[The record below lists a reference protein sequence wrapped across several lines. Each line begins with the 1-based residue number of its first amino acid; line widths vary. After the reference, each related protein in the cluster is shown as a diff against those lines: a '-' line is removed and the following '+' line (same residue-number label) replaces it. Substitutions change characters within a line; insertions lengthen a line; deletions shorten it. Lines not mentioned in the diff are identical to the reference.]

1 MKVKHWILTL
11 TTLALLLPMGAGAEN
26 TLYACRENGALRIEW
41 SAQGECELTVY
52 RDGWPVNVCTV
63 DGASGGTTIPASGT
77 GKYSVRLK
85 SAEGCLK
92 VNAADCGAEEPQPT
106 AAPEET
112 AAPKETAAPEQSCTP
127 EATSAHE
134 AVAAPEATAA
144 PEVTNPVKPA
154 AAPEATRIP
163 EAAATSEA
171 TAVPEATAAPEATN
185 PAKPAAAPEAT
196 KTPEAAAA
204 PEATAVPEAMAA
216 PETTNP
222 AKPADAPKATKT
234 PEAAAAP
241 AAIGSTR
248 PADAP
253 AATHPV
259 GQTHTPKETAASVPT
274 AASAVRPVAAQVSS
288 GSSMTSMAAEVVAQ
302 VNAER
307 AKYGLGSLAVSDELT
322 RAACVRASEIVRQ
335 FSHTRPD
342 GSSCFTVSGAAF
354 GENIAKG
361 QRSADR
367 VMAAWMSSEGHRANI
382 LRESYGSIGVC
393 ALKVNGVIYW
403 VQLFGK

>member
-1 MKVKHWILTL
+1 MTMKRWILTL

-52 RDGWPVNVCTV
+52 CDGWPVSVCTV
-63 DGASGGTTIPASGT
+63 DGAAGGTTVPVSGA
-77 GKYSVRLK
+77 GKYSVRLE

-92 VNAADCGAEEPQPT
+92 VNAADCGAEEIQPT

-112 AAPKETAAPEQSCTP
+112 ATPQPTATPEQTYAPETTC
-127 EATSAHE
+127 
-134 AVAAPEATAA
+134 APEATAA
-144 PEVTNPVKPA
+144 PDVTKKPEATATPAAANPVKPTDA
-154 AAPEATRIP
+154 
-163 EAAATSEA
+163 
-171 TAVPEATAAPEATN
+171 PEATAAPIPTAI
-185 PAKPAAAPEAT
+185 PAAP
-196 KTPEAAAA
+196 
-204 PEATAVPEAMAA
+204 
-216 PETTNP
+216 
-222 AKPADAPKATKT
+222 
-234 PEAAAAP
+234 
-241 AAIGSTR
+241 
-248 PADAP
+248 
-253 AATHPV
+253 
-259 GQTHTPKETAASVPT
+259 
-274 AASAVRPVAAQVSS
+274 VSS
-288 GSSMTSMAAEVVAQ
+288 GLSMSAMAAEVAAQ

-307 AKYGLGSLAVSDELT
+307 AKYGLSSLTVSDELT

-342 GSSCFTVSGAAF
+342 GSSCFTVSGAAY

-361 QRSADR
+361 QSSADR

>member
-1 MKVKHWILTL
+1 MTMKRWILTL

-26 TLYACRENGALRIEW
+26 TLYACRENGALHIEW

-52 RDGWPVNVCTV
+52 CDRWPVSVCTV
-63 DGASGGTTIPASGT
+63 DGAAGGTTVPVSGT
-77 GKYSVRLK
+77 GRYSVRLK

-92 VNAADCGAEEPQPT
+92 VNAADCGAEEVQPT

-112 AAPKETAAPEQSCTP
+112 ATPKPTAAPEQTCALEPTCTP
-127 EATSAHE
+127 EATATP
-134 AVAAPEATAA
+134 AAANSVQPTHVPEPTATPKATATPVPTAIPTAA
-144 PEVTNPVKPA
+144 P
-154 AAPEATRIP
+154 I
-163 EAAATSEA
+163 
-171 TAVPEATAAPEATN
+171 
-185 PAKPAAAPEAT
+185 
-196 KTPEAAAA
+196 
-204 PEATAVPEAMAA
+204 
-216 PETTNP
+216 
-222 AKPADAPKATKT
+222 
-234 PEAAAAP
+234 
-241 AAIGSTR
+241 
-248 PADAP
+248 
-253 AATHPV
+253 
-259 GQTHTPKETAASVPT
+259 
-274 AASAVRPVAAQVSS
+274 SS

-307 AKYGLGSLAVSDELT
+307 AKYGLSSLTVSDELT
-322 RAACVRASEIVRQ
+322 RAACVRASEIVEQ

-342 GSSCFTVSGAAF
+342 GSSCFTVSGAAY

-361 QRSADR
+361 QSSADR

>member
-1 MKVKHWILTL
+1 MTMKRWILTL

-52 RDGWPVNVCTV
+52 CDGWPVSVCTV
-63 DGASGGTTIPASGT
+63 DGAAGGTTVPVSGA
-77 GKYSVRLK
+77 GKYSVRLE

-92 VNAADCGAEEPQPT
+92 VNAADCGAEEVQPT

-112 AAPKETAAPEQSCTP
+112 ATPQPTATP
-127 EATSAHE
+127 EESRVTE
-134 AVAAPEATAA
+134 TTCAPEATAA
-144 PEVTNPVKPA
+144 PDVTKKPEATATPAAANPVKPTDA
-154 AAPEATRIP
+154 
-163 EAAATSEA
+163 
-171 TAVPEATAAPEATN
+171 PEATAAPIPTAI
-185 PAKPAAAPEAT
+185 PAAP
-196 KTPEAAAA
+196 
-204 PEATAVPEAMAA
+204 
-216 PETTNP
+216 
-222 AKPADAPKATKT
+222 
-234 PEAAAAP
+234 
-241 AAIGSTR
+241 
-248 PADAP
+248 
-253 AATHPV
+253 
-259 GQTHTPKETAASVPT
+259 
-274 AASAVRPVAAQVSS
+274 VSS
-288 GSSMTSMAAEVVAQ
+288 GLSMSAMAAEVAAQ

-307 AKYGLGSLAVSDELT
+307 AKYGLSSLTVSDELT

-342 GSSCFTVSGAAF
+342 GSSCFTVSGAAY

-361 QRSADR
+361 QSSADR

>member
-1 MKVKHWILTL
+1 MTMKRWILTL
-11 TTLALLLPMGAGAEN
+11 TTLALLLPMDAGAEN

-52 RDGWPVNVCTV
+52 CDGWPVSVCTV
-63 DGASGGTTIPASGT
+63 DGAAGGTTVPVSGA

-92 VNAADCGAEEPQPT
+92 ANAADCGAEEVQPT

-112 AAPKETAAPEQSCTP
+112 ATPQPTATPEQTYAPETTC
-127 EATSAHE
+127 
-134 AVAAPEATAA
+134 APEATAA
-144 PEVTNPVKPA
+144 PDVTKKPEATATPAAANPVKP
-154 AAPEATRIP
+154 I
-163 EAAATSEA
+163 
-171 TAVPEATAAPEATN
+171 
-185 PAKPAAAPEAT
+185 
-196 KTPEAAAA
+196 
-204 PEATAVPEAMAA
+204 
-216 PETTNP
+216 
-222 AKPADAPKATKT
+222 DAPKAT
-234 PEAAAAP
+234 AAP
-241 AAIGSTR
+241 IPTAI
-248 PADAP
+248 P
-253 AATHPV
+253 AAP
-259 GQTHTPKETAASVPT
+259 
-274 AASAVRPVAAQVSS
+274 VSS
-288 GSSMTSMAAEVVAQ
+288 GLSMSAMAAEVAAQ

-307 AKYGLGSLAVSDELT
+307 AKYGLSSLTVSDELT
-322 RAACVRASEIVRQ
+322 RAASVRASEIVRQ

-342 GSSCFTVSGAAF
+342 GSSCFTVSGAAY

-361 QRSADR
+361 QSSADR

>member
-1 MKVKHWILTL
+1 MTMKRWILTL

-52 RDGWPVNVCTV
+52 CDGWPVSVRTV
-63 DGASGGTTIPASGT
+63 DGAAGGTTVPVSGA
-77 GKYSVRLK
+77 GKYSVRLE

-92 VNAADCGAEEPQPT
+92 VNAADCGAEEDQPT

-112 AAPKETAAPEQSCTP
+112 ATPQPTATP
-127 EATSAHE
+127 EESCVTE
-134 AVAAPEATAA
+134 TTCAPEATAA
-144 PEVTNPVKPA
+144 PDVTKKPEATATPAAANPVKPIDA
-154 AAPEATRIP
+154 
-163 EAAATSEA
+163 
-171 TAVPEATAAPEATN
+171 PEATAAHIPTAI
-185 PAKPAAAPEAT
+185 PAAP
-196 KTPEAAAA
+196 
-204 PEATAVPEAMAA
+204 
-216 PETTNP
+216 
-222 AKPADAPKATKT
+222 
-234 PEAAAAP
+234 
-241 AAIGSTR
+241 
-248 PADAP
+248 
-253 AATHPV
+253 
-259 GQTHTPKETAASVPT
+259 
-274 AASAVRPVAAQVSS
+274 VSS
-288 GSSMTSMAAEVVAQ
+288 GLSMSAMAAEVAAQ

-307 AKYGLGSLAVSDELT
+307 AKYGLSSLTVSDELT

-342 GSSCFTVSGAAF
+342 GSSCFTVSGAAY
-354 GENIAKG
+354 GENIARG
-361 QRSADR
+361 QSSADR

>member
-1 MKVKHWILTL
+1 MKMKRWILTL
-11 TTLALLLPMGAGAEN
+11 TTLALLLPIGAGAEN

-52 RDGWPVNVCTV
+52 RDGWPVSVCTV
-63 DGASGGTTIPASGT
+63 DGAAGGTTVPVSGT
-77 GKYSVRLK
+77 GRYSVRLK

-92 VNAADCGAEEPQPT
+92 VNAADCGAEEVQPT

-112 AAPKETAAPEQSCTP
+112 ATPKPTAAPEQTCALEPTCTP
-127 EATSAHE
+127 EATATP
-134 AVAAPEATAA
+134 AAANSVQPTHVPEPTATPKATATPVPTAIPTAA
-144 PEVTNPVKPA
+144 P
-154 AAPEATRIP
+154 I
-163 EAAATSEA
+163 
-171 TAVPEATAAPEATN
+171 
-185 PAKPAAAPEAT
+185 
-196 KTPEAAAA
+196 
-204 PEATAVPEAMAA
+204 
-216 PETTNP
+216 
-222 AKPADAPKATKT
+222 
-234 PEAAAAP
+234 
-241 AAIGSTR
+241 
-248 PADAP
+248 
-253 AATHPV
+253 
-259 GQTHTPKETAASVPT
+259 
-274 AASAVRPVAAQVSS
+274 SS

-307 AKYGLGSLAVSDELT
+307 AKYGLSSLTVSDELT
-322 RAACVRASEIVRQ
+322 RAACVRASEIVEQ

-342 GSSCFTVSGAAF
+342 GSSCFTVSGAAY

-361 QRSADR
+361 QSSADR

>member
-1 MKVKHWILTL
+1 MTMKRWILTL

-52 RDGWPVNVCTV
+52 CDGWPVSVCTV
-63 DGASGGTTIPASGT
+63 DGAAGGTTVPVSGA
-77 GKYSVRLK
+77 GKYSVRLE

-92 VNAADCGAEEPQPT
+92 VNAADCGAEEVQPT

-112 AAPKETAAPEQSCTP
+112 AAPQPTATP
-127 EATSAHE
+127 EESCVTE
-134 AVAAPEATAA
+134 TTCAPEATAA
-144 PEVTNPVKPA
+144 PDVTRKPEATATPAAANPVKP
-154 AAPEATRIP
+154 I
-163 EAAATSEA
+163 
-171 TAVPEATAAPEATN
+171 
-185 PAKPAAAPEAT
+185 
-196 KTPEAAAA
+196 
-204 PEATAVPEAMAA
+204 
-216 PETTNP
+216 
-222 AKPADAPKATKT
+222 DAPKAT
-234 PEAAAAP
+234 AAP
-241 AAIGSTR
+241 IPTAI
-248 PADAP
+248 P
-253 AATHPV
+253 AAP
-259 GQTHTPKETAASVPT
+259 
-274 AASAVRPVAAQVSS
+274 VSS
-288 GSSMTSMAAEVVAQ
+288 GLSMSAMAAEVAAQ

-307 AKYGLGSLAVSDELT
+307 AKYGLSSLTVSDELT

-342 GSSCFTVSGAAF
+342 GSSCFTVSGAAY

-361 QRSADR
+361 QSSADR

-393 ALKVNGVIYW
+393 AQKVNGVIYW

>member
-1 MKVKHWILTL
+1 MTMKRWILTL

-52 RDGWPVNVCTV
+52 CDGWPVSVCTV
-63 DGASGGTTIPASGT
+63 DGAAGGTTVPVSGA
-77 GKYSVRLK
+77 GKYSVRLE

-92 VNAADCGAEEPQPT
+92 VNAADCGAEEVQPT

-112 AAPKETAAPEQSCTP
+112 ATPQPTATPEQTYAPETTCAPEVTAAPDITKK
-127 EATSAHE
+127 
-134 AVAAPEATAA
+134 PEATATPA
-144 PEVTNPVKPA
+144 AANPVKP
-154 AAPEATRIP
+154 T
-163 EAAATSEA
+163 
-171 TAVPEATAAPEATN
+171 
-185 PAKPAAAPEAT
+185 
-196 KTPEAAAA
+196 
-204 PEATAVPEAMAA
+204 
-216 PETTNP
+216 
-222 AKPADAPKATKT
+222 DAPKAT
-234 PEAAAAP
+234 AAP
-241 AAIGSTR
+241 IPTAI
-248 PADAP
+248 P
-253 AATHPV
+253 AAP
-259 GQTHTPKETAASVPT
+259 
-274 AASAVRPVAAQVSS
+274 VSS
-288 GSSMTSMAAEVVAQ
+288 GLSMSAMAAEVAAQ

-307 AKYGLGSLAVSDELT
+307 VKYGLSSLTVSDELT

-342 GSSCFTVSGAAF
+342 GSSCFTVSGAAY

-361 QRSADR
+361 QSSADR

>member
-1 MKVKHWILTL
+1 MTMKRWILTL

-52 RDGWPVNVCTV
+52 CDGWPVSVCTV
-63 DGASGGTTIPASGT
+63 DGAAGGTTVPVSGA
-77 GKYSVRLK
+77 GKYSVRLE

-92 VNAADCGAEEPQPT
+92 VNAADCGAEEVQPT

-112 AAPKETAAPEQSCTP
+112 ATPQPTATP
-127 EATSAHE
+127 EESCVTE
-134 AVAAPEATAA
+134 TTCAPEATAA
-144 PEVTNPVKPA
+144 PDVTKK
-154 AAPEATRIP
+154 
-163 EAAATSEA
+163 
-171 TAVPEATAAPEATN
+171 PEATAT
-185 PAKPAAAPEAT
+185 PAA
-196 KTPEAAAA
+196 
-204 PEATAVPEAMAA
+204 V
-216 PETTNP
+216 NP
-222 AKPADAPKATKT
+222 VKPADAPKAT
-234 PEAAAAP
+234 AAP
-241 AAIGSTR
+241 IPTAI
-248 PADAP
+248 P
-253 AATHPV
+253 AAP
-259 GQTHTPKETAASVPT
+259 
-274 AASAVRPVAAQVSS
+274 VSS
-288 GSSMTSMAAEVVAQ
+288 GLSMSAMAAEVAAQ

-307 AKYGLGSLAVSDELT
+307 AKYGLSSLTVSDELT

-342 GSSCFTVSGAAF
+342 GSSCFTVSGAAY

-361 QRSADR
+361 QSSADR

>member
-1 MKVKHWILTL
+1 MTMKRWILTL

-52 RDGWPVNVCTV
+52 CDGWPVSVCTV
-63 DGASGGTTIPASGT
+63 DGAASGT
-77 GKYSVRLK
+77 TVPVSGAGKYSVRLE

-92 VNAADCGAEEPQPT
+92 VNAADCGAEEVQPT

-112 AAPKETAAPEQSCTP
+112 ATPQPTATP
-127 EATSAHE
+127 EESCVTE
-134 AVAAPEATAA
+134 TTCAPEATAA
-144 PEVTNPVKPA
+144 PDVTKKPQATATPAAANPVKPTDA
-154 AAPEATRIP
+154 
-163 EAAATSEA
+163 
-171 TAVPEATAAPEATN
+171 PEATAAPIPTAI
-185 PAKPAAAPEAT
+185 PAAP
-196 KTPEAAAA
+196 
-204 PEATAVPEAMAA
+204 
-216 PETTNP
+216 
-222 AKPADAPKATKT
+222 
-234 PEAAAAP
+234 
-241 AAIGSTR
+241 
-248 PADAP
+248 
-253 AATHPV
+253 
-259 GQTHTPKETAASVPT
+259 
-274 AASAVRPVAAQVSS
+274 VSS
-288 GSSMTSMAAEVVAQ
+288 GLSMSVMAAEVAAQ

-307 AKYGLGSLAVSDELT
+307 AKYGLSSLTVSDELT

-342 GSSCFTVSGAAF
+342 GSSCFTVSGAAY
-354 GENIAKG
+354 GENIARG
-361 QRSADR
+361 QSSADR

>member
-1 MKVKHWILTL
+1 MTMKRWILML

-52 RDGWPVNVCTV
+52 CDGWPVSVRTV
-63 DGASGGTTIPASGT
+63 DGAAGGTTVPVSGT
-77 GKYSVRLK
+77 GKYSVRLE

-92 VNAADCGAEEPQPT
+92 VNAADCGAEEVQPT

-112 AAPKETAAPEQSCTP
+112 ATPQPTVTPEQTYAPETTCAP
-127 EATSAHE
+127 EATA
-134 AVAAPEATAA
+134 ALAAANPVKPTDAPEATAA
-144 PEVTNPVKPA
+144 PKATD
-154 AAPEATRIP
+154 APIP
-163 EAAATSEA
+163 
-171 TAVPEATAAPEATN
+171 TAIPTAAP
-185 PAKPAAAPEAT
+185 
-196 KTPEAAAA
+196 
-204 PEATAVPEAMAA
+204 
-216 PETTNP
+216 
-222 AKPADAPKATKT
+222 
-234 PEAAAAP
+234 
-241 AAIGSTR
+241 
-248 PADAP
+248 
-253 AATHPV
+253 
-259 GQTHTPKETAASVPT
+259 
-274 AASAVRPVAAQVSS
+274 VSS
-288 GSSMTSMAAEVVAQ
+288 GSSLTAMAAEVAAQ

-307 AKYGLGSLAVSDELT
+307 AKYGLNSLTVSDELT

-342 GSSCFTVSGAAF
+342 GSSCFTVSGAAY

-361 QRSADR
+361 QSSADR

-403 VQLFGK
+403 VQLFGR

>member
-1 MKVKHWILTL
+1 MTMKRWILTL

-52 RDGWPVNVCTV
+52 CDGWPVSVCTV
-63 DGASGGTTIPASGT
+63 DGAAGGTTVPVSGA
-77 GKYSVRLK
+77 GKYSVRLE

-92 VNAADCGAEEPQPT
+92 VNAPDCGAEEVQPT
-106 AAPEET
+106 AAPQPT
-112 AAPKETAAPEQSCTP
+112 ATPQPTVTPEQTYAPETTC
-127 EATSAHE
+127 
-134 AVAAPEATAA
+134 APEATAA
-144 PEVTNPVKPA
+144 PDVTKKPEATATPAAANPVKPIDA
-154 AAPEATRIP
+154 
-163 EAAATSEA
+163 
-171 TAVPEATAAPEATN
+171 PEATAAPIPTAI
-185 PAKPAAAPEAT
+185 PAAP
-196 KTPEAAAA
+196 
-204 PEATAVPEAMAA
+204 
-216 PETTNP
+216 
-222 AKPADAPKATKT
+222 
-234 PEAAAAP
+234 
-241 AAIGSTR
+241 
-248 PADAP
+248 
-253 AATHPV
+253 
-259 GQTHTPKETAASVPT
+259 
-274 AASAVRPVAAQVSS
+274 VSS
-288 GSSMTSMAAEVVAQ
+288 GLSMSAMAAEVAAQ

-307 AKYGLGSLAVSDELT
+307 AKYGLSSLTVSDELT

-342 GSSCFTVSGAAF
+342 GSSCFTVSGAAY

-361 QRSADR
+361 QSSADR

>member
-1 MKVKHWILTL
+1 MTMKRWILTL

-52 RDGWPVNVCTV
+52 CDGWPVSVCTV
-63 DGASGGTTIPASGT
+63 DGAAGGTTVPVSGA
-77 GKYSVRLK
+77 GKYSVRLE

-92 VNAADCGAEEPQPT
+92 VNAADCGAEEVQPT

-112 AAPKETAAPEQSCTP
+112 ATPQPTATPEESRVTETTCALEATAAPDVTKKP
-127 EATSAHE
+127 EATATP
-134 AVAAPEATAA
+134 AAANPVKPIDAPEATAA
-144 PEVTNPVKPA
+144 PIPTAIPA
-154 AAPEATRIP
+154 AP
-163 EAAATSEA
+163 
-171 TAVPEATAAPEATN
+171 
-185 PAKPAAAPEAT
+185 
-196 KTPEAAAA
+196 
-204 PEATAVPEAMAA
+204 
-216 PETTNP
+216 
-222 AKPADAPKATKT
+222 
-234 PEAAAAP
+234 
-241 AAIGSTR
+241 
-248 PADAP
+248 
-253 AATHPV
+253 
-259 GQTHTPKETAASVPT
+259 
-274 AASAVRPVAAQVSS
+274 VSS
-288 GSSMTSMAAEVVAQ
+288 DSSMSAMAAEVAAQ

-307 AKYGLGSLAVSDELT
+307 SKYGLSSLTVSDELT

-342 GSSCFTVSGAAF
+342 GSSCFTVSGAAY

-361 QRSADR
+361 QSSADR

-393 ALKVNGVIYW
+393 AQKVNGVIYW

>member
-1 MKVKHWILTL
+1 MTMKRWILTL

-52 RDGWPVNVCTV
+52 CDGWPVSVCTV
-63 DGASGGTTIPASGT
+63 DGAAGGTTVPVSGA
-77 GKYSVRLK
+77 GKYSVRLE

-92 VNAADCGAEEPQPT
+92 VNAADCGAEEVQPT

-112 AAPKETAAPEQSCTP
+112 ATPQPTATP
-127 EATSAHE
+127 EESCVTE
-134 AVAAPEATAA
+134 TTCAPEATAA
-144 PEVTNPVKPA
+144 PDVTKKPEATATPAAANPVKPTDA
-154 AAPEATRIP
+154 
-163 EAAATSEA
+163 
-171 TAVPEATAAPEATN
+171 PEATAAPIPTAI
-185 PAKPAAAPEAT
+185 PAAP
-196 KTPEAAAA
+196 
-204 PEATAVPEAMAA
+204 
-216 PETTNP
+216 
-222 AKPADAPKATKT
+222 
-234 PEAAAAP
+234 
-241 AAIGSTR
+241 
-248 PADAP
+248 
-253 AATHPV
+253 
-259 GQTHTPKETAASVPT
+259 
-274 AASAVRPVAAQVSS
+274 VSS
-288 GSSMTSMAAEVVAQ
+288 GLSMSAMAAEVAAQ

-307 AKYGLGSLAVSDELT
+307 AKYGLSSLTVSDELT

-342 GSSCFTVSGAAF
+342 GSSCFTVSGAAY

-361 QRSADR
+361 QSSADR

>member
-1 MKVKHWILTL
+1 MTMKRWILTL

-52 RDGWPVNVCTV
+52 CDGWPVSVRTV
-63 DGASGGTTIPASGT
+63 DGAAGGTTVPVSGA
-77 GKYSVRLK
+77 GKYSVRLE

-92 VNAADCGAEEPQPT
+92 VNAADCGAEEVQPT

-112 AAPKETAAPEQSCTP
+112 ATPQPTATPEQTYAPETTC
-127 EATSAHE
+127 
-134 AVAAPEATAA
+134 APEATAA
-144 PEVTNPVKPA
+144 PDVTKKPEATAMPAAANPVKP
-154 AAPEATRIP
+154 T
-163 EAAATSEA
+163 
-171 TAVPEATAAPEATN
+171 
-185 PAKPAAAPEAT
+185 
-196 KTPEAAAA
+196 
-204 PEATAVPEAMAA
+204 
-216 PETTNP
+216 
-222 AKPADAPKATKT
+222 DAPKAT
-234 PEAAAAP
+234 AAP
-241 AAIGSTR
+241 IPTAI
-248 PADAP
+248 P
-253 AATHPV
+253 AAP
-259 GQTHTPKETAASVPT
+259 
-274 AASAVRPVAAQVSS
+274 VSS
-288 GSSMTSMAAEVVAQ
+288 GLSMSAMAAEVAAQ

-307 AKYGLGSLAVSDELT
+307 AKYGLSSLTVSDELT

-342 GSSCFTVSGAAF
+342 GSSCFTVSGAAY

-361 QRSADR
+361 QSSADR
-367 VMAAWMSSEGHRANI
+367 VMVAWMSSEGHRANI

>member
-1 MKVKHWILTL
+1 MTMKRWILTL

-52 RDGWPVNVCTV
+52 CDGWPVSVCTV
-63 DGASGGTTIPASGT
+63 DGAAGGTTVPVSGA
-77 GKYSVRLK
+77 GKYSVRLE

-92 VNAADCGAEEPQPT
+92 VNAADCGAEEVQPT

-112 AAPKETAAPEQSCTP
+112 ATPQPTATP
-127 EATSAHE
+127 EESRVTE
-134 AVAAPEATAA
+134 TTCAPEATAA
-144 PEVTNPVKPA
+144 PDVTKKPEATATPAAANPVKPIDA
-154 AAPEATRIP
+154 
-163 EAAATSEA
+163 
-171 TAVPEATAAPEATN
+171 PEATAAPIPTAI
-185 PAKPAAAPEAT
+185 PAAP
-196 KTPEAAAA
+196 
-204 PEATAVPEAMAA
+204 
-216 PETTNP
+216 
-222 AKPADAPKATKT
+222 
-234 PEAAAAP
+234 
-241 AAIGSTR
+241 
-248 PADAP
+248 
-253 AATHPV
+253 
-259 GQTHTPKETAASVPT
+259 
-274 AASAVRPVAAQVSS
+274 VSS
-288 GSSMTSMAAEVVAQ
+288 GLSMSAMAAEVAAQ

-307 AKYGLGSLAVSDELT
+307 AKYGLSSLTVSDELT

-342 GSSCFTVSGAAF
+342 GSSCFTVSGAAY

-361 QRSADR
+361 QSSADR

>member
-1 MKVKHWILTL
+1 MTMKRWILTL

-52 RDGWPVNVCTV
+52 CDGWPVSVRTV
-63 DGASGGTTIPASGT
+63 DGAAGGTTVPVSGA
-77 GKYSVRLK
+77 GKYSVRLE

-92 VNAADCGAEEPQPT
+92 VNAADCGAEEVQPT

-112 AAPKETAAPEQSCTP
+112 ATPQPTATPEQTYAPETTC
-127 EATSAHE
+127 
-134 AVAAPEATAA
+134 APEATAA
-144 PEVTNPVKPA
+144 PDVTKKPEATAMPAAANPVKP
-154 AAPEATRIP
+154 T
-163 EAAATSEA
+163 
-171 TAVPEATAAPEATN
+171 
-185 PAKPAAAPEAT
+185 
-196 KTPEAAAA
+196 
-204 PEATAVPEAMAA
+204 
-216 PETTNP
+216 
-222 AKPADAPKATKT
+222 DAPKAT
-234 PEAAAAP
+234 AAP
-241 AAIGSTR
+241 IPTAI
-248 PADAP
+248 P
-253 AATHPV
+253 AAP
-259 GQTHTPKETAASVPT
+259 
-274 AASAVRPVAAQVSS
+274 VSS
-288 GSSMTSMAAEVVAQ
+288 GLSMSAMAAEVAAQ

-307 AKYGLGSLAVSDELT
+307 AKYGLSSLTVSDELT

-342 GSSCFTVSGAAF
+342 GSSCFTVSGAAY

-361 QRSADR
+361 QSSADR

>member
-1 MKVKHWILTL
+1 MTMKRWILTL

-41 SAQGECELTVY
+41 SSQGECELTVY
-52 RDGWPVNVCTV
+52 CDGWPVSVCTV
-63 DGASGGTTIPASGT
+63 DGAAGGTTVPVSGA
-77 GKYSVRLK
+77 GKYSVRLE

-92 VNAADCGAEEPQPT
+92 VNAADCGAEEVQPT

-112 AAPKETAAPEQSCTP
+112 ATPQPTATPEQTYAPETTCAPEVTAAPDITKK
-127 EATSAHE
+127 
-134 AVAAPEATAA
+134 PEATATPA
-144 PEVTNPVKPA
+144 AANPVKP
-154 AAPEATRIP
+154 T
-163 EAAATSEA
+163 
-171 TAVPEATAAPEATN
+171 
-185 PAKPAAAPEAT
+185 
-196 KTPEAAAA
+196 
-204 PEATAVPEAMAA
+204 
-216 PETTNP
+216 
-222 AKPADAPKATKT
+222 DAPKAT
-234 PEAAAAP
+234 AAP
-241 AAIGSTR
+241 IPTAI
-248 PADAP
+248 P
-253 AATHPV
+253 AAP
-259 GQTHTPKETAASVPT
+259 
-274 AASAVRPVAAQVSS
+274 VSS
-288 GSSMTSMAAEVVAQ
+288 GLSMSAMAAEVAAQ

-307 AKYGLGSLAVSDELT
+307 VKYGLSSLTVSDELT

-342 GSSCFTVSGAAF
+342 GSSCFTVSGAAY

-361 QRSADR
+361 QSSADR

>member
-1 MKVKHWILTL
+1 MTMKRWILTL

-52 RDGWPVNVCTV
+52 CDGWPVSVCTV
-63 DGASGGTTIPASGT
+63 DGAAGGTTVPVSGA
-77 GKYSVRLK
+77 GKYSVRLE

-92 VNAADCGAEEPQPT
+92 VNAADCGAEEVQPT

-112 AAPKETAAPEQSCTP
+112 ATPQPTATP
-127 EATSAHE
+127 EESCVTE
-134 AVAAPEATAA
+134 TTCAPEATAA
-144 PEVTNPVKPA
+144 PDVTKK
-154 AAPEATRIP
+154 
-163 EAAATSEA
+163 
-171 TAVPEATAAPEATN
+171 PEATAAP
-185 PAKPAAAPEAT
+185 AAANPGKPT
-196 KTPEAAAA
+196 DA
-204 PEATAVPEAMAA
+204 PEATA
-216 PETTNP
+216 
-222 AKPADAPKATKT
+222 APKATAVPIPT
-234 PEAAAAP
+234 AIP
-241 AAIGSTR
+241 AA
-248 PADAP
+248 
-253 AATHPV
+253 
-259 GQTHTPKETAASVPT
+259 VP
-274 AASAVRPVAAQVSS
+274 VSS
-288 GSSMTSMAAEVVAQ
+288 GSSMSAMAAEVAAQ

-307 AKYGLGSLAVSDELT
+307 AKYGLSSLTVSDELT

-342 GSSCFTVSGAAF
+342 GSSCFTVSGAAY

-361 QRSADR
+361 QSSADR

>member
-1 MKVKHWILTL
+1 MTMKRWTLTL

-52 RDGWPVNVCTV
+52 CDGWPVSVCAV
-63 DGASGGTTIPASGT
+63 DGAAGGTTVPVSGA
-77 GKYSVRLK
+77 GKYSVRLE

-92 VNAADCGAEEPQPT
+92 VNAADCGAEEVQPTATPQPT
-106 AAPEET
+106 VTPEQTYAPETTCAPEVT
-112 AAPKETAAPEQSCTP
+112 AAPDITKKP
-127 EATSAHE
+127 EATATP
-134 AVAAPEATAA
+134 AAANPVKPIDAPEATAA
-144 PEVTNPVKPA
+144 PIPTAIPA
-154 AAPEATRIP
+154 AAP
-163 EAAATSEA
+163 
-171 TAVPEATAAPEATN
+171 
-185 PAKPAAAPEAT
+185 
-196 KTPEAAAA
+196 
-204 PEATAVPEAMAA
+204 
-216 PETTNP
+216 
-222 AKPADAPKATKT
+222 
-234 PEAAAAP
+234 
-241 AAIGSTR
+241 
-248 PADAP
+248 
-253 AATHPV
+253 
-259 GQTHTPKETAASVPT
+259 
-274 AASAVRPVAAQVSS
+274 VSS
-288 GSSMTSMAAEVVAQ
+288 VSSMSAMAAEVAAQ

-307 AKYGLGSLAVSDELT
+307 AKYGLSSLTVSDELT

-342 GSSCFTVSGAAF
+342 GSSCFTVSGAAY

-361 QRSADR
+361 QSSADR

>member
-1 MKVKHWILTL
+1 MKMKRWILTL

-52 RDGWPVNVCTV
+52 RDGWPVSVCTV
-63 DGASGGTTIPASGT
+63 DGAAGGTTVPVSGT

-92 VNAADCGAEEPQPT
+92 VNAANCGAEEIQPT
-106 AAPEET
+106 AVPEET
-112 AAPKETAAPEQSCTP
+112 ATPQPTVTPEQTCTP
-127 EATSAHE
+127 EATATP
-134 AVAAPEATAA
+134 VAANPVQPTHA
-144 PEVTNPVKPA
+144 PEVTKT
-154 AAPEATRIP
+154 PE
-163 EAAATSEA
+163 S
-171 TAVPEATAAPEATN
+171 
-185 PAKPAAAPEAT
+185 T
-196 KTPEAAAA
+196 KTPETTAA
-204 PEATAVPEAMAA
+204 P
-216 PETTNP
+216 
-222 AKPADAPKATKT
+222 
-234 PEAAAAP
+234 
-241 AAIGSTR
+241 
-248 PADAP
+248 
-253 AATHPV
+253 
-259 GQTHTPKETAASVPT
+259 VPT
-274 AASAVRPVAAQVSS
+274 AIPTAAPVSS
-288 GSSMTSMAAEVVAQ
+288 DLSMTAMAAEVVAQ

-307 AKYGLGSLAVSDELT
+307 AKYGLGSLTVSDELT
-322 RAACVRASEIVRQ
+322 RASCVRASEIVEQ

-342 GSSCFTVSGAAF
+342 GSSCFTVSSAAY

-361 QRSADR
+361 QSNADR

>member
-1 MKVKHWILTL
+1 MTMKRWILTL
-11 TTLALLLPMGAGAEN
+11 TMLALLLPMGAGAEN

-52 RDGWPVNVCTV
+52 CDGWPVSVCTV
-63 DGASGGTTIPASGT
+63 DGAAGGTTVPVSGA
-77 GKYSVRLK
+77 GKYSVRLE

-92 VNAADCGAEEPQPT
+92 VNAADCGAEEVQPT

-112 AAPKETAAPEQSCTP
+112 ATPQPTATPEQTYAPETTC
-127 EATSAHE
+127 
-134 AVAAPEATAA
+134 A
-144 PEVTNPVKPA
+144 PEVTAAPDITKKPEAMATPAAANPVKP
-154 AAPEATRIP
+154 T
-163 EAAATSEA
+163 
-171 TAVPEATAAPEATN
+171 
-185 PAKPAAAPEAT
+185 
-196 KTPEAAAA
+196 
-204 PEATAVPEAMAA
+204 
-216 PETTNP
+216 
-222 AKPADAPKATKT
+222 DAPKAT
-234 PEAAAAP
+234 AAP
-241 AAIGSTR
+241 IPTAI
-248 PADAP
+248 P
-253 AATHPV
+253 AAP
-259 GQTHTPKETAASVPT
+259 
-274 AASAVRPVAAQVSS
+274 VSS
-288 GSSMTSMAAEVVAQ
+288 GSSMSAMAAEVAAQ

-307 AKYGLGSLAVSDELT
+307 AKYGLSSLTVSDELT

-342 GSSCFTVSGAAF
+342 GSSCFTVSGAAY

-361 QRSADR
+361 QSSADR

>member
-1 MKVKHWILTL
+1 MTMKRWILTL

-52 RDGWPVNVCTV
+52 CDGWPVSVCAV
-63 DGASGGTTIPASGT
+63 DGAAGGTTVPVSGA
-77 GKYSVRLK
+77 GKYSVRLE

-92 VNAADCGAEEPQPT
+92 VNAADCGAEEVQLT

-112 AAPKETAAPEQSCTP
+112 ATPQPTATP
-127 EATSAHE
+127 EESRVTE
-134 AVAAPEATAA
+134 TTCAPEATAA
-144 PEVTNPVKPA
+144 PDVTKKPEATATPAAANPVKPTH
-154 AAPEATRIP
+154 APK
-163 EAAATSEA
+163 
-171 TAVPEATAAPEATN
+171 ATAAPIPTAI
-185 PAKPAAAPEAT
+185 PAAP
-196 KTPEAAAA
+196 
-204 PEATAVPEAMAA
+204 
-216 PETTNP
+216 
-222 AKPADAPKATKT
+222 
-234 PEAAAAP
+234 
-241 AAIGSTR
+241 
-248 PADAP
+248 
-253 AATHPV
+253 
-259 GQTHTPKETAASVPT
+259 
-274 AASAVRPVAAQVSS
+274 VSS
-288 GSSMTSMAAEVVAQ
+288 GLSMSAMAAEVAAQ

-307 AKYGLGSLAVSDELT
+307 AKYGLSSLTVSDELT

-342 GSSCFTVSGAAF
+342 GSSCFTVSGAAY
-354 GENIAKG
+354 GENIARG
-361 QRSADR
+361 QSSADR

>member
-1 MKVKHWILTL
+1 MKVKRWILTL

-26 TLYACRENGALRIEW
+26 TLYACRENGALCIEW

-52 RDGWPVNVCTV
+52 CDGWPVSVCTV
-63 DGASGGTTIPASGT
+63 DGAAGGTTVPVSGA
-77 GKYSVRLK
+77 GKYSVRLE

-92 VNAADCGAEEPQPT
+92 VNAADCGAEEVQPT

-112 AAPKETAAPEQSCTP
+112 ATPQPTATP
-127 EATSAHE
+127 EESCVTE
-134 AVAAPEATAA
+134 TTCAPEATAA
-144 PEVTNPVKPA
+144 PDVTKKPEATATPAAANPVKPIDA
-154 AAPEATRIP
+154 
-163 EAAATSEA
+163 
-171 TAVPEATAAPEATN
+171 PEATAAPIPTAI
-185 PAKPAAAPEAT
+185 PAAP
-196 KTPEAAAA
+196 
-204 PEATAVPEAMAA
+204 
-216 PETTNP
+216 
-222 AKPADAPKATKT
+222 
-234 PEAAAAP
+234 
-241 AAIGSTR
+241 
-248 PADAP
+248 
-253 AATHPV
+253 
-259 GQTHTPKETAASVPT
+259 
-274 AASAVRPVAAQVSS
+274 VSS
-288 GSSMTSMAAEVVAQ
+288 GLSMSAMAAEVAAQ

-307 AKYGLGSLAVSDELT
+307 AKYGLSSLTVSDELT

-342 GSSCFTVSGAAF
+342 GSSCFTVSGAAY

-361 QRSADR
+361 QSSADR

>member
-1 MKVKHWILTL
+1 MTMKRWILTL

-26 TLYACRENGALRIEW
+26 TLYACRENGALCIEW

-52 RDGWPVNVCTV
+52 CDGWPVSVRTV
-63 DGASGGTTIPASGT
+63 DGAAGGTTVPVSGA
-77 GKYSVRLK
+77 GKYSVRLE

-92 VNAADCGAEEPQPT
+92 VNAADCGAEEVQPT

-112 AAPKETAAPEQSCTP
+112 ATPQPTATP
-127 EATSAHE
+127 EESRVTE
-134 AVAAPEATAA
+134 TTCAPEATAA
-144 PEVTNPVKPA
+144 PDVTKK
-154 AAPEATRIP
+154 
-163 EAAATSEA
+163 
-171 TAVPEATAAPEATN
+171 PEATAT
-185 PAKPAAAPEAT
+185 PAAA
-196 KTPEAAAA
+196 
-204 PEATAVPEAMAA
+204 
-216 PETTNP
+216 NP
-222 AKPADAPKATKT
+222 VKLIDAPKAT
-234 PEAAAAP
+234 AAP
-241 AAIGSTR
+241 IPTAI
-248 PADAP
+248 P
-253 AATHPV
+253 AAP
-259 GQTHTPKETAASVPT
+259 
-274 AASAVRPVAAQVSS
+274 VSS
-288 GSSMTSMAAEVVAQ
+288 GLSMSAMAAEVAAQ

-307 AKYGLGSLAVSDELT
+307 AKYGLSSLTVSDELT

-342 GSSCFTVSGAAF
+342 GSSCFTVSGAAY

-361 QRSADR
+361 QSSADR

>member
-1 MKVKHWILTL
+1 MTMKRWILTL

-52 RDGWPVNVCTV
+52 CDGWPVSVRTV
-63 DGASGGTTIPASGT
+63 DGAAGGTTVPVSGA
-77 GKYSVRLK
+77 GKYSVRLE

-92 VNAADCGAEEPQPT
+92 VNAADCGAEEVQPT

-112 AAPKETAAPEQSCTP
+112 ATPQPTATP
-127 EATSAHE
+127 EESR
-134 AVAAPEATAA
+134 
-144 PEVTNPVKPA
+144 VT
-154 AAPEATRIP
+154 ET
-163 EAAATSEA
+163 TC
-171 TAVPEATAAPEATN
+171 
-185 PAKPAAAPEAT
+185 
-196 KTPEAAAA
+196 A
-204 PEATAVPEAMAA
+204 PEATAVPDVTKKPEATATPAA
-216 PETTNP
+216 ANP
-222 AKPADAPKATKT
+222 VKPTDAPKAT
-234 PEAAAAP
+234 AAP
-241 AAIGSTR
+241 IPTAI
-248 PADAP
+248 P
-253 AATHPV
+253 
-259 GQTHTPKETAASVPT
+259 AASV
-274 AASAVRPVAAQVSS
+274 SS
-288 GSSMTSMAAEVVAQ
+288 GLSMSAMAAEVAAQ

-307 AKYGLGSLAVSDELT
+307 AKYGLSSLTVSDELT

-342 GSSCFTVSGAAF
+342 GSSCFTVSGAAY

-361 QRSADR
+361 QSSADR

-393 ALKVNGVIYW
+393 AQKVNGVIYW

>member
-1 MKVKHWILTL
+1 MTMKRWILTL

-52 RDGWPVNVCTV
+52 CDGWPVSVCTV
-63 DGASGGTTIPASGT
+63 DGAAGGTTVPVSGA
-77 GKYSVRLK
+77 GKYSVRLE

-92 VNAADCGAEEPQPT
+92 VNAADCGAEEVQPT

-112 AAPKETAAPEQSCTP
+112 ATPQPTATP
-127 EATSAHE
+127 EESCVTE
-134 AVAAPEATAA
+134 TTCAPEATAA
-144 PEVTNPVKPA
+144 PDVTKKPEATATPAAANPVKPIDA
-154 AAPEATRIP
+154 
-163 EAAATSEA
+163 
-171 TAVPEATAAPEATN
+171 PEATAAPIPTAI
-185 PAKPAAAPEAT
+185 PAAP
-196 KTPEAAAA
+196 
-204 PEATAVPEAMAA
+204 
-216 PETTNP
+216 
-222 AKPADAPKATKT
+222 
-234 PEAAAAP
+234 
-241 AAIGSTR
+241 
-248 PADAP
+248 
-253 AATHPV
+253 
-259 GQTHTPKETAASVPT
+259 
-274 AASAVRPVAAQVSS
+274 VSS
-288 GSSMTSMAAEVVAQ
+288 GLSMSAMAAEVAAQ

-307 AKYGLGSLAVSDELT
+307 AKYGLSSLTVSDELT

-342 GSSCFTVSGAAF
+342 GSSCFTVSGAAY

-361 QRSADR
+361 QSSADR

>member
-1 MKVKHWILTL
+1 MKMKRWILTL

-52 RDGWPVNVCTV
+52 RDGWPVSVCTV
-63 DGASGGTTIPASGT
+63 DGAAGGTTVPVSGT
-77 GKYSVRLK
+77 GRYSVRLK

-92 VNAADCGAEEPQPT
+92 VNAADCGAEEVQPT

-112 AAPKETAAPEQSCTP
+112 ATPKPTAAPEQTCALEPTCTP
-127 EATSAHE
+127 EAT
-134 AVAAPEATAA
+134 AT
-144 PEVTNPVKPA
+144 PA
-154 AAPEATRIP
+154 AANSVQPTH
-163 EAAATSEA
+163 
-171 TAVPEATAAPEATN
+171 VPEPTAT
-185 PAKPAAAPEAT
+185 
-196 KTPEAAAA
+196 
-204 PEATAVPEAMAA
+204 
-216 PETTNP
+216 
-222 AKPADAPKATKT
+222 PKATAT
-234 PEAAAAP
+234 PVP
-241 AAIGSTR
+241 
-248 PADAP
+248 
-253 AATHPV
+253 
-259 GQTHTPKETAASVPT
+259 TAVPT
-274 AASAVRPVAAQVSS
+274 AAPISS

-307 AKYGLGSLAVSDELT
+307 AKYGLSSLTVSDELT
-322 RAACVRASEIVRQ
+322 RAACVRASEIVEQ

-342 GSSCFTVSGAAF
+342 GSSCFTVSGAAY

-361 QRSADR
+361 QSSADR

>member
-1 MKVKHWILTL
+1 MTMKRWILTL

-52 RDGWPVNVCTV
+52 CDGWPVSVCTV
-63 DGASGGTTIPASGT
+63 DGAAGGTTVPVSGA
-77 GKYSVRLK
+77 GKYSVRLE

-92 VNAADCGAEEPQPT
+92 VNAADCGAEEVQPT

-112 AAPKETAAPEQSCTP
+112 ATPQPTATPEQTYAPETTC
-127 EATSAHE
+127 
-134 AVAAPEATAA
+134 
-144 PEVTNPVKPA
+144 
-154 AAPEATRIP
+154 
-163 EAAATSEA
+163 
-171 TAVPEATAAPEATN
+171 
-185 PAKPAAAPEAT
+185 
-196 KTPEAAAA
+196 A
-204 PEATAVPEAMAA
+204 PEATAVPDVTKKPEATATPAA
-216 PETTNP
+216 ANP
-222 AKPADAPKATKT
+222 VKPIDAPKAT
-234 PEAAAAP
+234 AAP
-241 AAIGSTR
+241 IPTAI
-248 PADAP
+248 P
-253 AATHPV
+253 AAP
-259 GQTHTPKETAASVPT
+259 
-274 AASAVRPVAAQVSS
+274 VSS
-288 GSSMTSMAAEVVAQ
+288 GLSMSAMAAEVAAQ

-307 AKYGLGSLAVSDELT
+307 AKYGLSSLTVSDELT

-342 GSSCFTVSGAAF
+342 GSSCFTVSGAAY

-361 QRSADR
+361 QSSADR

>member
-1 MKVKHWILTL
+1 MTMKRWILTL

-26 TLYACRENGALRIEW
+26 TLYACRENGALHIEW

-52 RDGWPVNVCTV
+52 CDRWPVSVCTV
-63 DGASGGTTIPASGT
+63 DGAAGGTTVPVSGT

-92 VNAADCGAEEPQPT
+92 VNAADCGAEEVQPT

-112 AAPKETAAPEQSCTP
+112 ATPKPTAAPEQTCALEPTCTP
-127 EATSAHE
+127 EATATP
-134 AVAAPEATAA
+134 AAANSVQPTHVPEPTATPKATATPVPTAIPTAA
-144 PEVTNPVKPA
+144 P
-154 AAPEATRIP
+154 I
-163 EAAATSEA
+163 
-171 TAVPEATAAPEATN
+171 
-185 PAKPAAAPEAT
+185 
-196 KTPEAAAA
+196 
-204 PEATAVPEAMAA
+204 
-216 PETTNP
+216 
-222 AKPADAPKATKT
+222 
-234 PEAAAAP
+234 
-241 AAIGSTR
+241 
-248 PADAP
+248 
-253 AATHPV
+253 
-259 GQTHTPKETAASVPT
+259 
-274 AASAVRPVAAQVSS
+274 SS

-307 AKYGLGSLAVSDELT
+307 AKYGLSSLTVSDELT
-322 RAACVRASEIVRQ
+322 RAACVRASEIVEQ

-342 GSSCFTVSGAAF
+342 GSSCFTVSGAAY

-361 QRSADR
+361 QSSADR

>member
-1 MKVKHWILTL
+1 MTTKRWILTL
-11 TTLALLLPMGAGAEN
+11 TMLALLLPMGAGAEN

-63 DGASGGTTIPASGT
+63 EGASGGTTIPASGT
-77 GKYSVRLK
+77 GEYSVRLK
-85 SAEGCLK
+85 SSEGCLK

-112 AAPKETAAPEQSCTP
+112 SAPEQRYTP
-127 EATSAHE
+127 ETTCTS
-134 AVAAPEATAA
+134 
-144 PEVTNPVKPA
+144 EVT
-154 AAPEATRIP
+154 
-163 EAAATSEA
+163 
-171 TAVPEATAAPEATN
+171 
-185 PAKPAAAPEAT
+185 AAPEAT

-204 PEATAVPEAMAA
+204 SEATSVPEAMAA

-234 PEAAAAP
+234 PEAAATSEATAVPEAMAAPEVTNPVKPAAAPEATKTPEAAAAP

-253 AATHPV
+253 AATNSVRPP
-259 GQTHTPKETAASVPT
+259 HTPKATAASVPT

-288 GSSMTSMAAEVVAQ
+288 GSSMTSIAAEVVAQ

-361 QRSADR
+361 QRSAGR